1 MNKEVNIVENNIIL
15 PKIPFYGISGTISHI
30 EESSE
35 CYYKVIYRED
45 GSINSL
51 KLPIPK
57 RRSRSLVMIK
67 EEYYNEVEKYLT
79 SVKDKYIEFKDNKCN
94 TTLTNKQYILL
105 FIITLL
111 ASIFSLPFF
120 LATALMGL
128 IFESISVLSLYI
140 VCDIHKKDVI
150 KLKEYNDFIKEYQEF
165 EERLSIYNSG
175 KKENAF
181 IELTREV
188 EEPIIEKKSSFKYSR
203 PKLLANEAA

>member
-1 MNKEVNIVENNIIL
+1 MNKEVEIIENNIIL
-15 PKIPFYGISGTISHI
+15 PKIPFYGITGTISHI
-30 EESSE
+30 EDTID

-45 GSINSL
+45 GSLNPL

-57 RRSRSLVMIK
+57 RRNKSLVLI
-67 EEYYNEVEKYLT
+67 EEDYYKEVEKYLT
-79 SVKDKYIEFKDNKCN
+79 TVKDEYIKCKDSKCN

-111 ASIFSLPFF
+111 ATIFSLPFF

-128 IFESISVLSLYI
+128 IFESISIISLYI

-150 KLKEYNDFIKEYQEF
+150 KLKEYNDFIKEYQEL
-165 EERLSIYNSG
+165 EERLSIYNSD
-175 KKENAF
+175 KEENAS

-188 EEPIIEKKSSFKYSR
+188 EKPKIEKKSSFKYSR
-203 PKLLANEAA
+203 PKLLTKEAA